1 MMKYKILKY
10 CIIRNDTVSVDGKTV
25 LKTAEQ
31 PGTSKQFKEIFQSL
45 GIEYPKFY
53 KMDMLSKLAFLA
65 FEILTKDLGTEI
77 TETNTGILL
86 ANSRSTLDTDR
97 KFQAT
102 IEPQNHFPNPSLF
115 VYTLPNVMIGEISIR
130 KNIKGE
136 TLFISTDGFTASD
149 MTIALETMVFE
160 NCLAGF
166 IEYADENDFEAFA
179 VFLEKSRDFDN
190 NPVDRELLRL
200 YNS

>member
-1 MMKYKILKY
+1 MKYRILKY
-10 CIIRNDTVSVDGKTV
+10 CTVRNDTVSVDGKPV
-25 LKTAEQ
+25 LKTVEQ

-65 FEILTKDLGTEI
+65 FEILTKDTGTKI

-86 ANSRSTLDTDR
+86 ANRHSTLDTDR
-97 KFQAT
+97 KFQQT
-102 IEPQNHFPNPSLF
+102 IKPENHFPNPSLF

-136 TLFISTDGFTASD
+136 TLFISTDGFSADD
-149 MTIALETMVFE
+149 MKTALETMAFD

-166 IEYADENDFEAFA
+166 VEYADENDFEAFA
-179 VFLEKSRDFDN
+179 VFLEKSDDFDN
-190 NPVDRELLRL
+190 NPVDCELLRL

>member
-1 MMKYKILKY
+1 MIKYRISKY
-10 CIIRNDTVSVDGKTV
+10 CTIRNDTVSIDGKVV

-65 FEILTKDLGTEI
+65 FEILTKDSGIKI

-86 ANSRSTLDTDR
+86 ANRFSTIDTDR
-97 KFQAT
+97 KFIQT
-102 IEPQNHFPNPSLF
+102 IEPENHFPNPSLF
-115 VYTLPNVMIGEISIR
+115 VYTLPNVMTGEISIR

-136 TLFISTDGFTASD
+136 TLFISTDGFSASM
-149 MTIALETMVFE
+149 MTKTLETMIFD

-166 IEYADENDFEAFA
+166 IEYGNENNFEAFA
-179 VFLEKSRDFDN
+179 VFLEKTDNFDN
-190 NPVDRELLRL
+190 NSLDFEFDRL